1 MFKNRF
7 LLIFA
12 RIKPSFANIDFS
24 FIKYILSV
32 FALVGVCIF
41 FGIRIVF
48 TLEEG
53 YNIDKKL
60 ELIQAQVKKLEEEND
75 FLKKQKDFIMSNYA
89 LELEYR
95 SLGYA
100 KENEEIFFVNL
111 NQDYN
116 QSNINDSKKEIA
128 EQEQNNKQKDN
139 WKDWLLLLFK

>member
-7 LLIFA
+7 LLVFS
-12 RIKPSFANIDFS
+12 RLKPSFSGIDFS
-24 FIKYILSV
+24 FIKYVFSV
-32 FALVGVCIF
+32 LVLVGVCIF

-60 ELIQAQVKKLEEEND
+60 ELIQAQVKKLEEENY
-75 FLKKQKDFIMSNYA
+75 FLKKQRDFIMSNYA

-95 SLGYA
+95 NLGYA
-100 KENEEIFFVNL
+100 KENEEIFFVDL

-116 QSNINDSKKEIA
+116 ENNFNDSKKENNQ
-128 EQEQNNKQKDN
+128 QEQNNKRDN
-139 WKDWLLLLFK
+139 WKNWLLLLFK